1 MKKYLFA
8 VALASLFLF
17 ASCQKE
23 EVSHTGDMTG
33 NLYAVWALDT
43 KTEITKG
50 SDGDKVSKE
59 DYSDFHFFLAFAEL
73 PFPHAIAK
81 KGSLTS
87 LDLNDVDVDPTRF
100 TYNAETRQ
108 ISFSNVLWLSEGLF
122 NHMRLSGTYDV
133 LELSEKTL
141 TLQQEAL
148 GVKTI
153 FSYHKYQ

>member
-1 MKKYLFA
+1 MKKYLFTA
-8 VALASLFLF
+8 ALASLFLF
-17 ASCQKE
+17 AACQKE
-23 EVSHTGDMTG
+23 EVSHTGDVTG

-87 LDLNDVDVDPTRF
+87 LDLNDVDVDPTE
-100 TYNAETRQ
+100 ADQ
-108 ISFSNVLWLSEGLF
+108 
-122 NHMRLSGTYDV
+122 
-133 LELSEKTL
+133 
-141 TLQQEAL
+141 LQQRSLAFGRIVQPHEVIWHL
-148 GVKTI
+148 
-153 FSYHKYQ
+153 